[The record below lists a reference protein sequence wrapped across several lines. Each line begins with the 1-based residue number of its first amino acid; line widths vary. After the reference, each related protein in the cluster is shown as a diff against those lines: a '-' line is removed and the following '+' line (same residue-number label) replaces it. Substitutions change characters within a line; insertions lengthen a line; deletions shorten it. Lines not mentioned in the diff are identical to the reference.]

1 MRIDDQHLGVLLVE
15 SQDLHADAMRS
26 MPAALD
32 ELTDLHRSGE
42 LPSVSPADIA
52 AFTERRR
59 AFIRKLGLGTLVSGG
74 LMAGGYAA
82 ALQAIIATP
91 VFADNNLDIQILQ
104 TASSLEILA
113 IATYGAALGLPF
125 IANGNPVIKAFA
137 MTTMKQH
144 DEHRQAFQ
152 AQTQV
157 LGGRTQTNAN
167 PKYAPV
173 VEQAKPTLKTP
184 ANVVTLAATLE
195 EVATETYLADLT
207 LLDESRSK
215 TIFASIMGVECQHL
229 ATLRAVNALLA
240 GDDPSLIAIPTNV
253 AKLPAAAGS
262 VAFPEPLQ
270 GKDNASP
277 PEEGAVK

>member
-1 MRIDDQHLGVLLVE
+1 
-15 SQDLHADAMRS
+15 
-26 MPAALD
+26 MPAALT
-32 ELTDLHRSGE
+32 ELTELHRSGE
-42 LPSVSPADIA
+42 RPVVSPADLA
-52 AFTERRR
+52 AFAERRR
-59 AFIRKLGLGTLVSGG
+59 EFIQKLGLGSLVTAGV
-74 LMAGGYAA
+74 LAGGYAS
-82 ALQAIIATP
+82 ALTAIIAKP
-91 VFADNNLDIQILQ
+91 VHADNNLDIQILQ
-104 TASSLEILA
+104 TAASLEILA

-125 IANGNPVIKAFA
+125 IADGNPVIKQFA
-137 MTTMKQH
+137 MTTMQQH

-157 LGGRTQTNAN
+157 LGGQPQTNAN
-167 PKYAPV
+167 PKYGPV
-173 VEQAKPTLKTP
+173 VEQAKPMLRTP

-240 GDDPSLIAIPTNV
+240 GNDPSLIAIPTDV
-253 AKLPAAAGS
+253 ARLPAAAGS

-277 PEEGAVK
+277 PEEGAVR